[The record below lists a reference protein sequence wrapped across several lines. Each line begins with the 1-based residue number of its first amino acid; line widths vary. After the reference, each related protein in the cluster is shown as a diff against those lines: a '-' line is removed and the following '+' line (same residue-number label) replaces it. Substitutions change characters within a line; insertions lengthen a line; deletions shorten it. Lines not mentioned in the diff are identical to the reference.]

1 MKKIKFVRFD
11 WVPSNEVQELDTQI
25 NNFLRKHPKYKVLN
39 YKFTAF
45 YNPYYSTPA
54 EAALIEFEVLNDD
67 DNRRTRKETRKNQ

>member
-1 MKKIKFVRFD
+1 MKKIEFVRFD

-45 YNPYYSTPA
+45 YNPYYSAPA

-67 DNRRTRKETRKNQ
+67 DNRRTRKEIV

>member
-11 WVPSNEVQELDTQI
+11 WVPSSEVKALDTQI

-45 YNPYYSTPA
+45 YNPYYSAPA
-54 EAALIEFEVLNDD
+54 EAALIEFEVHDWG
-67 DNRRTRKETRKNQ
+67 KI

>member
-11 WVPSNEVQELDTQI
+11 WAPSNEVQELDTQI

-45 YNPYYSTPA
+45 YNPYYSAPA